1 MPPRSHPPVVPLLP
15 LVCLLVVTHAGRVR
29 VAFHNETDHSHQ
41 KLTEGSKDCTDND
54 GIDIHQYFLTR
65 SGRVLPAT
73 DLAPLVHAAG
83 RNSAHTILDLDSEGI
98 AIGHDARLQL
108 RQTKHTTMDSLRSY
122 AAVVEQVLNERHVG
136 RCQRFQFENVRAL
149 YSNMVIATKDGSL
162 LNITEGLSEEDGLGY
177 PFAAQH
183 RRDGLMRCDGGADCF
198 PTAMHRDSDDRDDIT
213 FWAPV
218 LESRPVMQFPLLF
231 ANTSTLVGLPSSNQ
245 FDEDEDGSHD
255 MFDGRMVHRR
265 RRGTDSRTQDDC
277 YSLPLTET
285 KSAGQ
290 EKQKTPTVELLY
302 WSSMALGDYI
312 IFDGLRLFHGSGE
325 LQGLPP
331 GTFRG
336 RTAVSIEYRCVTT
349 RKGEQRED
357 DGSGDESEEEETLGE
372 ESAAMSAEEKA
383 TALAAM
389 SAEEQTAALAAMSVE
404 ERQKLFRHMD
414 EV

>member
-1 MPPRSHPPVVPLLP
+1 M
-15 LVCLLVVTHAGRVR
+15 
-29 VAFHNETDHSHQ
+29 
-41 KLTEGSKDCTDND
+41 
-54 GIDIHQYFLTR
+54 
-65 SGRVLPAT
+65 
-73 DLAPLVHAAG
+73 
-83 RNSAHTILDLDSEGI
+83 
-98 AIGHDARLQL
+98 
-108 RQTKHTTMDSLRSY
+108 
-122 AAVVEQVLNERHVG
+122 
-136 RCQRFQFENVRAL
+136 
-149 YSNMVIATKDGSL
+149 
-162 LNITEGLSEEDGLGY
+162 
-177 PFAAQH
+177 
-183 RRDGLMRCDGGADCF
+183 GGADCF

-325 LQGLPP
+325 MQGLPP

-404 ERQKLFRHMD
+404 ERQ
-414 EV
+414 